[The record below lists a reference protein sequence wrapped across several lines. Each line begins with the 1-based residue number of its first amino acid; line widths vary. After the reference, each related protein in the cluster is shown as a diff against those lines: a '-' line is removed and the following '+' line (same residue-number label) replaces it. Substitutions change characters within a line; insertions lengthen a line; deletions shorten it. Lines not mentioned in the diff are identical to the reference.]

1 MDYGN
6 KVSVGGVGQTF
17 YSNLDSVH
25 YPVTTL
31 LSSSKLSQNLKE
43 TTRCILRHDS
53 PSRILRRAAK
63 TRCMKELEKSCLH
76 ILPARAEKDLWYLHL
91 RAQQRSEQKVLGHL
105 LKQTE
110 VRFKAGNRWELR
122 ENSQKI
128 LGATPCSGYTLLTP
142 SKLATPLGCS
152 FSSCFNVILVV

>member
-31 LSSSKLSQNLKE
+31 LSSSKLPQNLKE
-43 TTRCILRHDS
+43 TTRTYRCILRHDS

-91 RAQQRSEQKVLGHL
+91 RAQQRSEQKVLVHL
-105 LKQTE
+105 LKQT
-110 VRFKAGNRWELR
+110 VRGQIQSRKQMGIKRELSKDSGC
-122 ENSQKI
+122 NSLFWLHI
-128 LGATPCSGYTLLTP
+128 TY
-142 SKLATPLGCS
+142 PLKTS
-152 FSSCFNVILVV
+152 NTTRLQFQ